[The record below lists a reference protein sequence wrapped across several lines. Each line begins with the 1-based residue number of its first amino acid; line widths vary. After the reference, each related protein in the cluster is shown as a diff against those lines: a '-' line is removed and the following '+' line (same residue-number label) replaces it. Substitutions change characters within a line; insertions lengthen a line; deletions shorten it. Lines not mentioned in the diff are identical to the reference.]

1 MPIYLNQ
8 VQRHLIQL
16 QHMAA
21 NSARLG
27 HQGHHAETALED
39 AAGTEAADSL
49 SHSAAAQAATATQAT
64 TVSPKSA
71 ALVLAT
77 RSLAKQ
83 GTPSGIARY
92 LSEVLNMLGVSVQ
105 VNVHALPVQQGE
117 GGLPWK
123 RLWIIC
129 EAPYSPDPVVLAEPT
144 AQRLRDLEL
153 EGFRDAV
160 ILIQVQGEP
169 QPEWFLRVDLTP
181 PTEMLREW
189 SRWGD
194 VPAIARLANRE
205 LKRHHIRVTAELK
218 RPTLY
223 LFCRFQFPTADVPSQ
238 EVVQP
243 VLVPLLESLAPQGIR
258 AVVLYGQGTDQAEP
272 SWMHWLNLPANE
284 HEALAPTVRD
294 LARQGDIPALRYLL
308 MRSLNPDLEQQLKT
322 GGIRIQVRQKE
333 DLLHIV
339 ADAPVCPKQR
349 QVGVKVAKIVRS
361 LRIPQIEGVRVYGRR
376 AGQKRPLWCYGS
388 DFQSRQRRVVP
399 EAAPEFAASD
409 AYVGDLI
416 TQSEEAVAMRPE
428 VTSESFQAAVS
439 SWYEQRLE
447 QVRMLLLRSQLVVPQ
462 ADAQD
467 LSLEPE
473 PTPSRAKLAKLS
485 PIAVVWGTV
494 GLLLVAQ
501 TDWILG
507 QILNTAQSAPDPA
520 APTAVSP
527 APVPSPEAEEELAF
541 WQQADLSLN
550 ASTTEDDAF
559 DRTDFTE
566 DEPSVPL
573 SPDVADDSEL
583 EASALQPIVPPE
595 NLDLAYSTFNS
606 RQLDIKLAL
615 YQQQVDQAGPPD
627 VLVLGSSRALRG
639 VDPVALQSAL
649 AEQGYEDLRIFN
661 FGLNGATAQ
670 VADLV
675 IRRMLTPDQLPQ
687 MIIWADGARAFNSG
701 RLDVTYNGVVA
712 SQGYEEFMAARA
724 ERVPEEEAAAEVEED
739 INSSSL
745 FDSYQA
751 VDQRLE
757 SLLAKVSAT
766 YSDRDRLK
774 SALHQQVVDWMP
786 AATKAPTAE
795 MAALTAET
803 AMDPDALLTDE
814 GESMIDANGFLPVST
829 QFNPATYYQ
838 QYARVSGRYD
848 GDYEN
853 FNLQGKQAE
862 ALTALL
868 DFTEA
873 EGIPLVFVNTPLT
886 DEYLDAVRQEHEQ
899 EFLRWML
906 QLSAT
911 RDGLLFRD
919 AAELWPQQY
928 RYFSDPSHL
937 NRYGAYQVSE
947 RLAQDPMIAWPQPE

>member
-1 MPIYLNQ
+1 
-8 VQRHLIQL
+8 
-16 QHMAA
+16 
-21 NSARLG
+21 
-27 HQGHHAETALED
+27 
-39 AAGTEAADSL
+39 
-49 SHSAAAQAATATQAT
+49 
-64 TVSPKSA
+64 
-71 ALVLAT
+71 
-77 RSLAKQ
+77 
-83 GTPSGIARY
+83 
-92 LSEVLNMLGVSVQ
+92 
-105 VNVHALPVQQGE
+105 
-117 GGLPWK
+117 
-123 RLWIIC
+123 
-129 EAPYSPDPVVLAEPT
+129 
-144 AQRLRDLEL
+144 
-153 EGFRDAV
+153 
-160 ILIQVQGEP
+160 
-169 QPEWFLRVDLTP
+169 
-181 PTEMLREW
+181 
-189 SRWGD
+189 
-194 VPAIARLANRE
+194 
-205 LKRHHIRVTAELK
+205 
-218 RPTLY
+218 
-223 LFCRFQFPTADVPSQ
+223 
-238 EVVQP
+238 
-243 VLVPLLESLAPQGIR
+243 
-258 AVVLYGQGTDQAEP
+258 
-272 SWMHWLNLPANE
+272 
-284 HEALAPTVRD
+284 
-294 LARQGDIPALRYLL
+294 
-308 MRSLNPDLEQQLKT
+308 
-322 GGIRIQVRQKE
+322 
-333 DLLHIV
+333 
-339 ADAPVCPKQR
+339 
-349 QVGVKVAKIVRS
+349 
-361 LRIPQIEGVRVYGRR
+361 
-376 AGQKRPLWCYGS
+376 
-388 DFQSRQRRVVP
+388 
-399 EAAPEFAASD
+399 
-409 AYVGDLI
+409 
-416 TQSEEAVAMRPE
+416 
-428 VTSESFQAAVS
+428 
-439 SWYEQRLE
+439 
-447 QVRMLLLRSQLVVPQ
+447 
-462 ADAQD
+462 
-467 LSLEPE
+467 
-473 PTPSRAKLAKLS
+473 
-485 PIAVVWGTV
+485 
-494 GLLLVAQ
+494 
-501 TDWILG
+501 
-507 QILNTAQSAPDPA
+507 
-520 APTAVSP
+520 
-527 APVPSPEAEEELAF
+527 
-541 WQQADLSLN
+541 
-550 ASTTEDDAF
+550 
-559 DRTDFTE
+559 
-566 DEPSVPL
+566 
-573 SPDVADDSEL
+573 
-583 EASALQPIVPPE
+583 
-595 NLDLAYSTFNS
+595 
-606 RQLDIKLAL
+606 
-615 YQQQVDQAGPPD
+615 
-627 VLVLGSSRALRG
+627 
-639 VDPVALQSAL
+639 VALQSAL